1 MPKRPYVLIVLDGWG
16 MREETAW
23 NAIAAAKTPNF
34 DHYWESCPHTLVRT
48 DGRFVG
54 LPDGQFGNSEVGH
67 QNLGA
72 GRIVVQIATRISD
85 AIADGSFF
93 KNRALLRAVA
103 HAQAHN
109 SRLHLMGLVS
119 DGGVHSSLEHLFA
132 LIELAMREHIY
143 NLYIHAFLDGRD
155 TPPTAGAH
163 YVKRVREFCE
173 RVGFGQIATV
183 IGRYWAMDRDN
194 RWERTERAYRALRFA
209 EGLRDDGPPEAA
221 VARAYQRG
229 ETDEFIKPI
238 VLEPDGTI
246 RDGDAVIFFN
256 FRPDRARQLT
266 RAFTEQSFTQFHRG
280 LCPQI
285 EFVTLTP
292 YDQSSS
298 VPAAFPSEEG
308 LENIFGEVL
317 SQAGLTQLRIAE
329 TEKYAHVTYFF
340 NNGREMPFP
349 GEERKLI
356 PSPKVATYDLKPEMS
371 AYEVTDEAIRQIT
384 SRRYDFVLMNYA
396 NPDMVGHTGVFEAAV
411 RAVEAVDACL
421 GRVVEATRSVNG
433 AVLITADHGNADIMR
448 DKHGQPHTAHTHS
461 PGPLIYVGSQKIGL
475 ADSGALCDIAPTFL
489 DLMGLEQPKEMTGR
503 SLVKRLWQN

>member
-1 MPKRPYVLIVLDGWG
+1 MPKHPYVLIVLDGWG
-16 MREETAW
+16 MREKKDW

-34 DHYWESCPHTLVRT
+34 NRYWESCPHTLVRT

-72 GRIVVQIATRISD
+72 GRVVVQTSTRISD
-85 AIADGSFF
+85 AIRDGSFF
-93 KNRALLRAVA
+93 TNKALLRAVT
-103 HAQAHN
+103 HARQ

-119 DGGVHSSLEHLFA
+119 DGGVHSLLEHLFA
-132 LIELAMREHIY
+132 LIELARRERVY
-143 NLYIHAFLDGRD
+143 TLYIHAFLDGRD
-155 TPPTAGAH
+155 TPPTSGAS
-163 YVKRVREFCE
+163 YVKYVREFCSQH
-173 RVGFGQIATV
+173 GLGQIAT
-183 IGRYWAMDRDN
+183 IMGRYWAMDRDS

-209 EGLRDDGPPEAA
+209 EGLLDQGPPEAA
-221 VARAYQRG
+221 VERAYDRG

-238 VLEPDGTI
+238 VLDPDGVI

-285 EFVTLTP
+285 EFVTLTQ
-292 YDQSSS
+292 YDQSFT
-298 VPAAFPSEEG
+298 VPAAFPSQEK

-317 SQAGLTQLRIAE
+317 STAGLTQFRLAE

-340 NNGREMPFP
+340 NNGREVPFP

-384 SRRYDFVLMNYA
+384 SRRYDFILINYA

-411 RAVEAVDACL
+411 RAIEAVDECL
-421 GRVVEATRSVNG
+421 GRVVEATRSVG
-433 AVLITADHGNADIMR
+433 GEILITADHGNADIMR
-448 DKHGQPHTAHTHS
+448 DERGRPHTAHTRN
-461 PGPLIYVGSQKIGL
+461 PGPLIYIGPQKIML
-475 ADSGALCDIAPTFL
+475 ADSGALCDIAPTLL
-489 DLMGLEQPKEMTGR
+489 DLMDLEQPQEMTGR

>member
-1 MPKRPYVLIVLDGWG
+1 MPKCPYVLVILDGWG
-16 MREETAW
+16 MREEKDW

-34 DHYWESCPHTLVRT
+34 DRYWENYPHTLVRT

-72 GRIVVQIATRISD
+72 GRIVVQASTRISD

-93 KNRALLRAVA
+93 KNRALLRAIA
-103 HAQAHN
+103 HVQARN

-119 DGGVHSSLEHLFA
+119 DGGVHSLLEHLCA
-132 LIELAMREHIY
+132 LIELAGREHVY

-155 TPPTAGAH
+155 TPPTSGAH
-163 YVKRVREFCE
+163 YIKRVREFCAQQ
-173 RVGFGQIATV
+173 GFGQIAT
-183 IGRYWAMDRDN
+183 IMGRYWAMDRDN

-209 EGLRDDGPPEAA
+209 EGLRDDSVPETA
-221 VARAYQRG
+221 VERAYERG

-238 VLEPDGTI
+238 VLDPDGAI

-266 RAFTEQSFTQFHRG
+266 RAFTEKNFAQFDRG
-280 LCPQI
+280 PCPQI
-285 EFVTLTP
+285 EFVTLTQ
-292 YDQSSS
+292 YDQSFT
-298 VPAAFPSEEG
+298 VPAAFPSDEA
-308 LENIFGEVL
+308 LTNIFGEVL
-317 SQAGLTQLRIAE
+317 STAGLTQFRLAE

-340 NNGREMPFP
+340 NNGRETPFP

-371 AYEVTDEAIRQIT
+371 AYEVTDEAVQRIT
-384 SRRYDFVLMNYA
+384 SRRYDFVLINYA

-411 RAVEAVDACL
+411 RAVEAVDECL
-421 GRVVEATRSVNG
+421 GRIVEATRSVG
-433 AVLITADHGNADIMR
+433 GELFITADHGNADIMR
-448 DKHGQPHTAHTHS
+448 DAQGRPHTAHTHS
-461 PGPLIYVGSQKIGL
+461 PGPLIYVGPRKIMLSDG
-475 ADSGALCDIAPTFL
+475 GALCDIAPTL
-489 DLMGLEQPKEMTGR
+489 LALLRLKQPKEMTGR
-503 SLVKRLWQN
+503 SLIR